1 MLIICELDER
11 CSRSSCLYTGKD
23 MFKQPILVIAPWLK
37 RLSDS
42 KTCCTIKKK
51 KKYFFQS
58 TKKKKKRKVK
68 EKKNK

>member
-51 KKYFFQS
+51 KKIFFPIN
-58 TKKKKKRKVK
+58 KKEK
-68 EKKNK
+68 EKKSKRKKK